1 MQQKKHVGEY
11 LLRILFFYEPKS
23 TENIFYKIVEIK
35 MFLYINKKNH
45 KFVWY
50 FRFLLKLT
58 IIPFHIGHV
67 NKNDRLRIWK
77 GLKN

>member
-35 MFLYINKKNH
+35 MFLYINKKTINSFDI
-45 KFVWY
+45 FVFFW
-50 FRFLLKLT
+50 
-58 IIPFHIGHV
+58 
-67 NKNDRLRIWK
+67 N
-77 GLKN
+77 